1 MQRVRG
7 RDDPFSPSAL
17 LRTLPRLWDNLPVWG
32 QLNITW
38 QCNLACVYC
47 NQYDNTRGHVAFDAL
62 ARRID
67 HAAELGCLD
76 LHLLGGE
83 PLLHPDVV
91 RLTRRIRERRMTTGV
106 TTNGF
111 LLTQPNLEALIDA
124 GIGRLQ
130 ISVDAA
136 RPTAGIPKTLKTLA
150 RKIEMAATYPIRTY
164 VNAVLCSQTLDQV
177 EEIATFCFDHGVS
190 VSFSVVHEAGRLRT
204 TDAELLLRK
213 LDWLDA
219 QRRGGKP
226 VHMTSWLSQ
235 YYRRALQSR
244 PFDWVCQAGA
254 KCFYVGADGM
264 YNFCYDVSSGRDFL
278 SITRQDL
285 AGFRKPK
292 GCETNCGVDCM
303 VQTSMVFSNP
313 VRVVAA
319 ELKDR
324 LARAGVR

>member
-1 MQRVRG
+1 
-7 RDDPFSPSAL
+7 
-17 LRTLPRLWDNLPVWG
+17 LPVWG

-38 QCNLACVYC
+38 LCNLACVYC
-47 NQYDNTRGHVAFDAL
+47 NQYDNTRGHVAFDVL
-62 ARRID
+62 AQRID

-111 LLTQPNLEALIDA
+111 LLTQPTLEALIDA
-124 GIGRLQ
+124 GLGRLQ
-130 ISVDAA
+130 ISIDAA
-136 RPTAGIPKTLKTLA
+136 RPTAGIPKTLKTLS
-150 RKIEMAATYPIRTY
+150 RKIQMAAAHSVRTY

-190 VSFSVVHEAGRLRT
+190 VSFSVVHDRGRLRM
-204 TDAELLLRK
+204 TDADVLLRK

-219 QRRGGKP
+219 QRRAGKP
-226 VHMTSWLSQ
+226 VHTTSWLSH
-235 YYRRALQSR
+235 YYRRALQGR

-254 KCFYVGADGM
+254 KCFYVDADGT
-264 YNFCYDVSSGRDFL
+264 YHFCYDVSSGRQFL
-278 SITRQDL
+278 TIRREDL
-285 AGFRKPK
+285 AGFRTRK
-292 GCETNCGVDCM
+292 GCESNCGVDCM

-313 VRVVAA
+313 LRVLAA
-319 ELKDR
+319 EAKDR
-324 LARAGVR
+324 LVRVGVR